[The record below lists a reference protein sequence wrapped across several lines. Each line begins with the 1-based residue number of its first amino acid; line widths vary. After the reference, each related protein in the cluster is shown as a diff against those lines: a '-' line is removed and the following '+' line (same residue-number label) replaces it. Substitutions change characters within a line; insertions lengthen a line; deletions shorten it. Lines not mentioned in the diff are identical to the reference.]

1 MFGKRGIGIALCS
14 LTLGASLIGAPAARA
29 HTPIVCTGQESTG
42 YAPGLRLTP
51 RPTHIA
57 AEGVFTC
64 SDAPGHT
71 VAATTRITA
80 DAPRAGCL
88 TVGTL
93 RARENVRFRDGRT
106 SVISYGTGQSA
117 RALGVQTIRLDGV
130 VVDGLGK
137 GARAERVVQTTPV
150 GLPTACLT
158 QSGLE
163 RVSAFTQ
170 LRILP

>member
-1 MFGKRGIGIALCS
+1 MRYPGVARGRC
-14 LTLGASLIGAPAARA
+14 APVPAR
-29 HTPIVCTGQESTG
+29 
-42 YAPGLRLTP
+42 
-51 RPTHIA
+51 
-57 AEGVFTC
+57 EGVK
-64 SDAPGHT
+64 A
-71 VAATTRITA
+71 A

-88 TVGTL
+88 TVGTP
-93 RARENVRFRDGRT
+93 RARETVRFRDGRT
-106 SVISYGTGQSA
+106 SVILYGTGQSA

-137 GARAERVVQTTPV
+137 GARAERVVQTTPG

-163 RVSAFTQ
+163 RVRAFTQ